1 MTFSTD
7 RAVVVIPTYCER
19 ESLPA
24 LVTRLLAV
32 TPAVDVLIVDDNSP
46 DGTGDLAD
54 EISRTTPRVQVLHRD
69 SKQGLGPAYVAGF
82 RWALHN
88 GYDRV
93 VEMDADG
100 SHQPEQLPA
109 LLAALDGGAAL
120 AIGSRWVPGGR
131 VVNWPWYRRLISRA
145 GTQYA
150 RILLRSR
157 LHDITSGYRAFPRRA
172 LEAVDLG
179 SLSAHGY
186 AFQIELAWRLER
198 SGAAISEVPITF
210 VEREHGRS
218 KMTLRIVVEALV
230 RVTRWGFTREPEHP
244 LVPAER

>member
-19 ESLPA
+19 ESLPP
-24 LVTRLLAV
+24 LMTRLLAV

-54 EISRTTPRVQVLHRD
+54 EISRSEPRVHVLHRPG
-69 SKQGLGPAYVAGF
+69 KQGLGPAYVAGF
-82 RWALHN
+82 SWALDA
-88 GYDRV
+88 GYARI

-109 LLAALDGGAAL
+109 LLAALDGDAAL
-120 AIGSRWVPGGR
+120 AIGSRWVPGGA

-150 RILLRSR
+150 RLLLRSK
-157 LHDITSGYRAFPRRA
+157 LHDITSGFRAFPRWS
-172 LEAVDLG
+172 LEALDLG
-179 SLSAHGY
+179 SLSAQGY
-186 AFQIELAWRLER
+186 AFQIELAWRVER
-198 SGAAISEVPITF
+198 SGAAIREVPITF
-210 VEREHGRS
+210 IEREHGRS
-218 KMTLRIVVEALV
+218 KMTFRIVFEALV
-230 RVTRWGFTREPEHP
+230 SVTRWGLTREVAHP
-244 LVPAER
+244 LVPARR